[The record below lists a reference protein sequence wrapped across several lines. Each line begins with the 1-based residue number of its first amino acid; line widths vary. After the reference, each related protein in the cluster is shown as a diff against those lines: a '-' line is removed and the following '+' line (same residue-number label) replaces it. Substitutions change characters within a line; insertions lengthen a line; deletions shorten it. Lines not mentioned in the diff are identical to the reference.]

1 MHHHGWKCELRG
13 GLGVASLERANAS
26 RLTKPAVVCDLDKQ
40 SGRAASRDH
49 PLSRPETGSTHGSVF
64 TVPAAPRSKRVALR
78 APLCAAGEARG
89 RPARSVRP
97 CGFASRYDDRSFTD
111 RERSATA
118 ASASEEANWRRHIT
132 NKTAAVETIST
143 YPLTNQPRYAS
154 AKKSP
159 LARD

>member
-1 MHHHGWKCELRG
+1 MHHHGWKCQLWG

-26 RLTKPAVVCDLDKQ
+26 RLTKPAVGCDPHKQ

-49 PLSRPETGSTHGSVF
+49 PLSRPETGSAHSSVF
-64 TVPAAPRSKRVALR
+64 TGPAAPRSKRVALR

-111 RERSATA
+111 PARSAMA
-118 ASASEEANWRRHIT
+118 ASAPEANWRRQIT

-143 YPLTNQPRYAS
+143 YPLTNQP
-154 AKKSP
+154 K
-159 LARD
+159 